1 MRSIYFKG
9 ICLALLGLF
18 SGTAGAQSLL
28 NIDGGAKFVMTGAV
42 KAYLD
47 GGTDLKTSTSQIV
60 MDEGTL
66 IINGNN
72 QGTGNIKSSPASS
85 LIIGGAGGTI
95 KFDQTSAVTRSLKD
109 LTLNAGATVTL
120 GTALDIAAG
129 SAPGTVIVNSGA
141 TLNTGN
147 NLTLRSDANG
157 TARVGQSAGTING
170 EASVERYI
178 NAASVSRKWH
188 LLSGVATSGSQ
199 NILNSWQEGGG
210 AAVANMGT
218 WVTSNGYTGSNGYD
232 GPSVS
237 GSILKHNPAV
247 PSWESLAATN
257 SGAISSE
264 QGYMVFVRGD
274 RFALPGNAFQ
284 DNTVL
289 RTKGSLKQ
297 GTQPAIT
304 ILNSSPAFTLIG
316 NPYASPIDLEGILNR
331 TTDLDNNFLVWD
343 ASVVVG
349 TTYGLG
355 KFRAVQKTG
364 AGTYT
369 ATPVSANDNSLRYIH
384 SGQAFFL
391 RTTTTNSN
399 NASLQIVETDK
410 TASLSV
416 VNPLVPVAGD
426 QQIYTELVTVNPG
439 NIESVAD
446 GVRIWYNAG
455 FDAGTN
461 DDIVKLGNFGENL
474 SSYRS
479 GKKLIVEMRPMIG
492 SRDTIFLR
500 SSNLAMKDY
509 RLKINTFDFV
519 QPNVQAFLEDAYL
532 NGSSPLNLNGSVNS
546 FDFSVTTDPASASP
560 DRFIIVFAASGPLP
574 VTFTTLQAQQQGQ
587 FIDVNWKVSNQLNI
601 EKYEVEKS
609 ANGTSFS
616 KVKTQAAVGANG
628 SDATYAWLDL
638 NPVTGDNFYRI
649 RSIGNGGDVKISKVV
664 KVWMGK
670 GLPAITVYPNPVT
683 NRNIALQ
690 FTDMAAGVYRLRLM
704 NNLGQP
710 LFTKTITH
718 VGGSAAQAVM
728 LDKNIAAGNYQ
739 LEIIKPDH
747 TKTSTTLLITE

>member
-9 ICLALLGLF
+9 ICLALFGLI
-18 SGTAGAQSLL
+18 SGTAGAQSML

-42 KAYLD
+42 KTNLN
-47 GGTDLKTSTSQIV
+47 GGTDLKTNTSQII
-60 MDEGTL
+60 MDGGTL
-66 IINGNN
+66 IITGNN

-95 KFDQTSAVTRSLKD
+95 NFDQTSAVTRSLKE

-120 GTALDIAAG
+120 GTALDMAAG
-129 SAPGTVIVNSGA
+129 STPGTVIVNSGA

-147 NLTLRSDANG
+147 SLTLRSDASG

-170 EASVERYI
+170 EATVERYI
-178 NAASVSRKWH
+178 NAVTVGRKWH
-188 LLSGVATSGSQ
+188 LLSGVATTGSQ
-199 NILNSWQEGGG
+199 NVLNSWQEGGG

-247 PSWESLAATN
+247 PSWEALAATN

-264 QGYMVFVRGD
+264 QGYMLFVRGD
-274 RFALPGNAFQ
+274 RFALPGNALQ
-284 DNTVL
+284 ASTVL
-289 RTKGSLKQ
+289 RTKGILKQ
-297 GTQPAIT
+297 GTQSAIT
-304 ILNSSPAFTLIG
+304 ILNSSPGYTMIG
-316 NPYASPIDLEGILNR
+316 NPYASPIDLEDILNR
-331 TTDLDNNFLVWD
+331 TTDLDNNFLIWD
-343 ASVVVG
+343 ASEAGNYSV
-349 TTYGLG
+349 G

-364 AGTYT
+364 AGTYI
-369 ATPVSANDNSLRYIH
+369 ATPPTGNDNSLRYIH

-391 RTTTTNSN
+391 RTTTANTN
-399 NASLQIVETDK
+399 NASLQIAEADK

-461 DDIVKLGNFGENL
+461 DDIGKLGNFGENL
-474 SSYRS
+474 SSYRD

-500 SSNLAMKDY
+500 SSNLGIKDY
-509 RLKINTFDFV
+509 RLKINTFDFI

-532 NGSSPLNLNGSVNS
+532 NSSSPLNLNGSVNN

-574 VTFTTLQAQQQGQ
+574 VTFTNVQAQQQGQ
-587 FIDVNWKVSNQLNI
+587 FIDVDWKVSNQLNI

-609 ANGTSFS
+609 ANGSNFN
-616 KVKTQAAVGANG
+616 KANTQAAVGANG
-628 SDATYAWLDL
+628 SDAIYSWLDV
-638 NPVTGDNFYRI
+638 NPLMGDNFYRI
-649 RSIGNGGDVKISKVV
+649 RSIGISGDVKISQVV
-664 KVWMGK
+664 KVRMGK
-670 GLPAITVYPNPVT
+670 GNPAITVYPNPVT
-683 NRNIALQ
+683 NRNMALQ
-690 FTDMAAGVYRLRLM
+690 FTDMAVGIYRVRLM
-704 NNLGQP
+704 NTMGQS

-718 VGGSAAQAVM
+718 GGGSAAQTVM
-728 LDKNIAAGNYQ
+728 LDKNIAAGNYR
-739 LEIIKPDH
+739 LEIINPDG
-747 TKTSTTLLITE
+747 TKTTTTLLITE